1 MSTDT
6 APRIVFGIHA
16 VRQLLERMPGQV
28 ERLLLQS
35 DIGQARLARLAGLLE
50 APRFP
55 VERRPAAE
63 LHRLAAGGKHQGVLA
78 LVRLA
83 APLDDQG
90 AQKLLGQLASP
101 PLLLLLDGVQDPR
114 NLGACLRTANAAGA
128 DLVIAGRNRTVGL
141 TSAASKVAAGAAE
154 VQPLAQVANLAR
166 SMAWL
171 ADAGVLLVGTDADA
185 PDSLYDVD
193 LTGPVGLVLGA
204 EGEGLRHL
212 TRQRCDRL
220 VRLPMAGVVDSLNVS
235 VAAGIC
241 LYEALRQRQA
251 GRVAAGR
258 LLR

>member
-1 MSTDT
+1 MNEGT
-6 APRIVFGIHA
+6 APRVVFGIHA

-28 ERLLLQS
+28 ERLLLQA
-35 DIGQARLARLAGLLE
+35 DIGQARLARLADLLQS
-50 APRFP
+50 PPFP

-63 LHRLAAGGKHQGVLA
+63 LHRLAGGGKHQGAVA
-78 LVRLA
+78 LVRVA
-83 APLDDQG
+83 APLDDHG
-90 AQKLLGQLASP
+90 AQELLGRLSGP

-128 DLVIAGRNRTVGL
+128 DLVLAGRSRTVGL
-141 TSAASKVAAGAAE
+141 TPAASKVAAGAGEA
-154 VQPLAQVANLAR
+154 QPLAQVANLAR

-171 ADAGVLLVGTDADA
+171 SGSGVQLVGTDPEAA
-185 PDSLYDVD
+185 ETLYDVE

-220 VRLPMAGVVDSLNVS
+220 VRLPMAGVVESLNVS

-241 LYEALRQRQA
+241 LYEAVRQRRA
-251 GRVAAGR
+251 ARVAAGQP
-258 LLR
+258 LR